1 MYPKIRRRGR
11 RPRSDKRIKS
21 ITQMANVSLDLVR
34 GDKTKFRNILSSI
47 IEDISSNGASPADTT
62 TTPFKSVYRESTH
75 QGNNERELR
84 FSKFFGANDS
94 DIFNIAPKKAAKK
107 FLKEDNW
114 IKIDNDIDDGVASVE
129 SFVLDAGRGD
139 DIIDYAEDGHTG
151 SIIKGGQGD
160 DLIKISVLGN
170 HPAPSELD
178 AYISTAPRA
187 VGGKGNDIFTGY
199 GPIVIDDYEV
209 GKDVIAVRRFNAKK
223 QKPIHKTA
231 VVDGS
236 LYIFDRKS
244 MELNF
249 LVRNISDISSIDFI
263 SNESLYFR

>member
-1 MYPKIRRRGR
+1 
-11 RPRSDKRIKS
+11 
-21 ITQMANVSLDLVR
+21 MANVSLDLVR
-34 GDKTKFRNILSSI
+34 GDKTKFQNILSSI
-47 IEDISSNGASPADTT
+47 IEDISSNGASPAYYSLGFR
-62 TTPFKSVYRESTH
+62 FKSVYIPSTH
-75 QGNNERELR
+75 QAFKYERELQ

-94 DIFNIAPKKAAKK
+94 DIFKIAPKKAAKK

-160 DLIKISVLGN
+160 DIIKISVLGN